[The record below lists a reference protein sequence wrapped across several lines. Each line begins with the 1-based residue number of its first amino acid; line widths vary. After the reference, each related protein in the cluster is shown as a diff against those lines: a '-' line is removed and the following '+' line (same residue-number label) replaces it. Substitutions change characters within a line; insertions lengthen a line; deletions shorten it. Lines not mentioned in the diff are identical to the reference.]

1 MKKTLPKEDFDLS
14 SIDENFIFTAKV
26 GFLHSYFELPFY
38 KKWNYDFSEIP
49 ILNFLSKEDLFLM
62 TNTDY
67 VKKINYMKEEYEE
80 NEKKVRKLEC
90 FLKKLR
96 ENIKESLIKNKM
108 YKNIANNF
116 NHFNVNQLGDF
127 FVKAPENEL
136 IYFVEK
142 LKESALSDD
151 YIMLLKSL
159 IFNAINVKKYKCEEI
174 LKNLP
179 ALYMDTSEM
188 NIFLDLCENKNM
200 LCFYEYFKEKNNT
213 IYNKMFERY
222 TQKNISNF

>member
-62 TNTDY
+62 TNIDY
-67 VKKINYMKEEYEE
+67 VKRISYMEQET
-80 NEKKVRKLEC
+80 EKKVKKLEC
-90 FLKKLR
+90 FLEKLR

-116 NHFNVNQLGDF
+116 NHFNVNQLGNF

-136 IYFVEK
+136 IYFVKK
-142 LKESALSDD
+142 LKESELSSD

-159 IFNAINVKKYKCEEI
+159 IFHSIKVKSSCEEI
-174 LKNLP
+174 LKDLP
-179 ALYMDTSEM
+179 HIHMETAEL
-188 NIFLDLCENKNM
+188 NIFLNLCENKNM